1 MCLLDFAV
9 TLNDY
14 SHDSVDP
21 RLLNFHHHSGL
32 SDPAVFSVEKV
43 QHAVVVDWPGRMNVD
58 IIAQMIWIF
67 QIFWSDHSGGPA
79 DGDEEPT
86 AVKSSSDIASS
97 DAGVTIG

>member
-1 MCLLDFAV
+1 MVA
-9 TLNDY
+9 LNDY
-14 SHDSVDP
+14 SPDSVDP
-21 RLLNFHHHSGL
+21 RLLNFHHHSEL
-32 SDPAVFSVEKV
+32 SDSAVFQQV
-43 QHAVVVDWPGRMNVD
+43 QHAVAVDWPGRMNVE

-67 QIFWSDHSGGPA
+67 QIFWSDPSGGPA